1 MGFSV
6 KARATTLF
14 CALFLLGV
22 LSMLLVGCAD
32 KKSEA
37 GDLMAEGSYQE
48 ALEIYASLEQDE
60 EVAKAMSECRYFL
73 FLDYLKQEGGATYSA
88 PDKSYTVA
96 VGKSGESGLQC
107 TYSLATEDSIYASMG
122 QTLVVAITYGKS
134 DATLNASAQMNILN
148 GKTQEKATGKLNL
161 LEYVEGDEIEW
172 DSVSSETID
181 IHGNPNTTDPT
192 LLASNAEMIK
202 RTVCGLESV
211 AKKSG
216 TEVTMADL
224 GFANL

>member
-1 MGFSV
+1 
-6 KARATTLF
+6 
-14 CALFLLGV
+14 
-22 LSMLLVGCAD
+22 
-32 KKSEA
+32 
-37 GDLMAEGSYQE
+37 
-48 ALEIYASLEQDE
+48 
-60 EVAKAMSECRYFL
+60 
-73 FLDYLKQEGGATYSA
+73 
-88 PDKSYTVA
+88 
-96 VGKSGESGLQC
+96 
-107 TYSLATEDSIYASMG
+107 
-122 QTLVVAITYGKS
+122 
-134 DATLNASAQMNILN
+134 MNILN

-161 LEYVEGDEIEW
+161 LEYVEGDELNG
-172 DSVSSETID
+172 TRYRAKPID

>member
-1 MGFSV
+1 M
-6 KARATTLF
+6 AR
-14 CALFLLGV
+14 
-22 LSMLLVGCAD
+22 
-32 KKSEA
+32 
-37 GDLMAEGSYQE
+37 
-48 ALEIYASLEQDE
+48 
-60 EVAKAMSECRYFL
+60 RR
-73 FLDYLKQEGGATYSA
+73 
-88 PDKSYTVA
+88 
-96 VGKSGESGLQC
+96 
-107 TYSLATEDSIYASMG
+107 
-122 QTLVVAITYGKS
+122 KS
-134 DATLNASAQMNILN
+134 D
-148 GKTQEKATGKLNL
+148 GKAESS
-161 LEYVEGDEIEW
+161 EYVEGDEIEW